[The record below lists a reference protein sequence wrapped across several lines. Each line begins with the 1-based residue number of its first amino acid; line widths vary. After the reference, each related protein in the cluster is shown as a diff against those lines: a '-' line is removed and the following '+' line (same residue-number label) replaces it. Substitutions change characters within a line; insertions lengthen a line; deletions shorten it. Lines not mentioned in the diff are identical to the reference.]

1 MSLIQA
7 YKGLGLTRYL
17 TVLDAAGA
25 AIAPGAN
32 DILRVRIM
40 RLGQDPKLTVTSEA
54 ATANGSS
61 LTKNVPTGKNTLRLD
76 ASDLSFAAGI
86 YIFRFDYFD
95 NADSQEYKK
104 ISDQV
109 FDLQDQ

>member
-17 TVLDAAGA
+17 TILDADGE

-40 RLGQDPKLTVTSEA
+40 RQGQTAVLTVTSEA
-54 ATANGSS
+54 ATANGSNI
-61 LTKNVPTGKNTLRLD
+61 TKNSPTGKNTLRLD
-76 ASDLSFAAGI
+76 ASDLSFAAGL
-86 YIFRFDYFD
+86 YTFRFDMMD
-95 NADSQEYKK
+95 NADAAEWKK